1 MYYCGIDVA
10 KRKQAIAILDEKG
23 QLVQRPFTIENTRAG
38 FDQLLQALA
47 ILDGPVLIG
56 LEATGHYWWALYDEL
71 TQHAYPVVVLNALQ
85 VHAFRKSGVR
95 KVKSDRTDAVWI
107 AEFLRFS
114 QPEPAKPTTAVFLQ
128 LKDLSR
134 FRYHLSDQIGD
145 AKRKLLSVLDRV
157 FPEYE
162 TLFSSV
168 FLTTSRQLLAQAASA
183 QELADFDLQE
193 LTELLHTAS
202 RGRFDH
208 ARAEALQT
216 LARQSVGV
224 RFLADAAQLQVRCL
238 LAQIDLLEE
247 QRHLVDDALAQLMAQ
262 VPQHLTSIP
271 GVGPTTGA
279 ALLAEI
285 GDIQR
290 FDAPEK
296 LVAYAGIDA
305 TVYQTGQFEARQMH
319 MSKRGSPYLR
329 HALWQAAS
337 MAIMH
342 DAELRAYYDRKRQ
355 EGKAHGTAL
364 GAVCRKL
371 LTRVYIVL
379 KENRPYETRTK
390 RLFLRFDLLT
400 SNSRS
405 SRREMPFSLPER

>member
-10 KRKQAIAILDEKG
+10 KRKHAVALLDEHG
-23 QLVQRPFTIENTRAG
+23 RPVQRPFAIENTRAG
-38 FDQLLQALA
+38 FDHVLHALA
-47 ILDGPVLIG
+47 QLQGPVLIG
-56 LEATGHYWWALYDEL
+56 LEATGHYWWALYEDL
-71 TQHAYPVVVLNALQ
+71 TRHAYPVVVLNALQ

-95 KVKSDRTDAVWI
+95 KVKSDRTDASWI
-107 AEFLRFS
+107 AEFLRFT
-114 QPEPAKPTTAVFLQ
+114 QPEPAQPTTAVFLQ
-128 LKDLSR
+128 LKEVSR

-145 AKRKLLSVLDRV
+145 CKRKLLSILDRV

-168 FLTTSRQLLAQAASA
+168 FLNSSRQLLAKAVSA
-183 QELADFDLQE
+183 QELATFDLAE
-193 LTELLHTAS
+193 LTELLKVTS
-202 RGRFDH
+202 RSRFGRTK
-208 ARAEALQT
+208 AETIQT

-224 RFLADAAQLQVRCL
+224 RFLADAAQLEVRCL

-247 QRHLVDDALAQLMAQ
+247 QRDQVDLALAQLMEQ

-285 GDIQR
+285 GDIHR

-305 TVYQTGQFEARQMH
+305 TVYQTGQFEARQTH

-329 HALWQAAS
+329 HALWQSAA
-337 MAIMH
+337 MAIQH
-342 DAELRAYYDRKRQ
+342 DAELRTYYDRKRN
-355 EGKAHGTAL
+355 EGKSHGTAL

-371 LTRVYIVL
+371 ITRIYIVL
-379 KENRPYETRTK
+379 KENRPYEV
-390 RLFLRFDLLT
+390 
-400 SNSRS
+400 RS
-405 SRREMPFSLPER
+405 QH

>member
-10 KRKQAIAILDEKG
+10 KRKHAIALLDENG
-23 QLVQRPFTIENTRAG
+23 QPVQRAFTIENTRAG

-47 ILDGPVLIG
+47 ALNGPVLIG
-56 LEATGHYWWALYDEL
+56 LEATGHYWWALYDDL
-71 TQHAYPVVVLNALQ
+71 TQHEHRVVVLNALQ

-114 QPEPAKPTTAVFLQ
+114 RPEPAKPTTAVFLQ
-128 LKDLSR
+128 LKDVSR

-145 AKRKLLSVLDRV
+145 CKRKLLSVLDRV

-168 FLTTSRQLLAQAASA
+168 FLTTSRQLLTQAVSPQA
-183 QELADFDLQE
+183 LADFDLQE

-202 RGRFDH
+202 RGRFD
-208 ARAEALQT
+208 RAKADALQT
-216 LARQSVGV
+216 LAKQSVGV

-238 LAQIDLLEE
+238 LGQIDLLEE
-247 QRHLVDDALAQLMAQ
+247 QRQLVDDALAQLMAQ

-271 GVGPTTGA
+271 GVGSTTGA

-337 MAIMH
+337 MAIRY
-342 DAELRAYYDRKRQ
+342 DDELRAYYDRKRQ
-355 EGKAHGTAL
+355 EGKPHGTAL
-364 GAVCRKL
+364 GAVCHKL
-371 LTRVYIVL
+371 ITRVYIVL
-379 KENRPYETRTK
+379 KENRPYEVRTQH
-390 RLFLRFDLLT
+390 
-400 SNSRS
+400 
-405 SRREMPFSLPER
+405 

>member
-10 KRKQAIAILDEKG
+10 KRKHAIALLDEHG
-23 QLVQRPFTIENTRAG
+23 QPVQRPFTIENTRAG
-38 FDQLLQALA
+38 FDHLLHALA
-47 ILDGPVLIG
+47 QLQGPVLIG
-56 LEATGHYWWALYDEL
+56 LEATGHYWWALYEDL
-71 TQHAYPVVVLNALQ
+71 TRHDHPVVVLNALQ

-95 KVKSDRTDAVWI
+95 KVKSDRTDASWI

-114 QPEPAKPTTAVFLQ
+114 QPEPAQPTTAVFLQ
-128 LKDLSR
+128 LKEVSR

-145 AKRKLLSVLDRV
+145 CKRKLLSILDRV

-168 FLTTSRQLLAQAASA
+168 FLNSSRQLLAKAASA
-183 QELADFDLQE
+183 QELATFDLAE
-193 LTELLHTAS
+193 LTEFLKTSS
-202 RGRFDH
+202 RSRFGRTK
-208 ARAEALQT
+208 AETVQT
-216 LARQSVGV
+216 VARQSVGV
-224 RFLADAAQLQVRCL
+224 RFLADAAQLEVRCL

-247 QRHLVDDALAQLMAQ
+247 QRAQVDGALAQLMDQ
-262 VPQHLTSIP
+262 IPQHLTSIP

-279 ALLAEI
+279 ALLAEL
-285 GDIQR
+285 GDVQR

-337 MAIMH
+337 MAIQY
-342 DAELRAYYDRKRQ
+342 DDELRVYYDHKRQ
-355 EGKAHGTAL
+355 EGKSHGTAL

-371 LTRVYIVL
+371 LTRVYIIL
-379 KENRPYETRTK
+379 KENRPYEVRTK
-390 RLFLRFDLLT
+390 H
-400 SNSRS
+400 
-405 SRREMPFSLPER
+405 

>member
-1 MYYCGIDVA
+1 MLGLRA
-10 KRKQAIAILDEKG
+10 TQENSRPARNAQRRLAI
-23 QLVQRPFTIENTRAG
+23 TH
-38 FDQLLQALA
+38 QLLQRLH
-47 ILDGPVLIG
+47 ILGFQHQRLWLSTTHRPCLRKDGP
-56 LEATGHYWWALYDEL
+56 
-71 TQHAYPVVVLNALQ
+71 NAITSLGDGQQFVAEFRLQ
-85 VHAFRKSGVR
+85 V
-95 KVKSDRTDAVWI
+95 T
-107 AEFLRFS
+107 
-114 QPEPAKPTTAVFLQ
+114 
-128 LKDLSR
+128 
-134 FRYHLSDQIGD
+134 
-145 AKRKLLSVLDRV
+145 
-157 FPEYE
+157 
-162 TLFSSV
+162 SV
-168 FLTTSRQLLAQAASA
+168 FLTASRQLLAQAASA
-183 QELADFDLQE
+183 QELADFDLHE

-202 RGRFDH
+202 RGRFDR
-208 ARAEALQT
+208 AKAEALQT
-216 LARQSVGV
+216 VAKQSVGV

-238 LAQIDLLEE
+238 LAQMDLLEE
-247 QRHLVDDALAQLMAQ
+247 QRQRVDDALAQLMDQ
-262 VPQHLTSIP
+262 VPQHLTSLP

-342 DAELRAYYDRKRQ
+342 DDELRAYYDRKRK

-371 LTRVYIVL
+371 ITRVYIVL
-379 KENRPYETRTK
+379 KENRPYEVRTK
-390 RLFLRFDLLT
+390 H
-400 SNSRS
+400 
-405 SRREMPFSLPER
+405 

>member
-10 KRKQAIAILDEKG
+10 KRKHAIALLDEHG
-23 QLVQRPFTIENTRAG
+23 QPVQRPFTLENTRAG
-38 FDQLLQALA
+38 FDHLLHALA
-47 ILDGPVLIG
+47 QLQGPVLIG
-56 LEATGHYWWALYDEL
+56 LEATGHYWWALYEDL
-71 TQHAYPVVVLNALQ
+71 TRHDHPVVVLNALQ

-95 KVKSDRTDAVWI
+95 KVKSDRTDASWI

-114 QPEPAKPTTAVFLQ
+114 QPEPAQPTTAVFLQ
-128 LKDLSR
+128 LKEVSR

-145 AKRKLLSVLDRV
+145 GKRKLLSILDRV

-168 FLTTSRQLLAQAASA
+168 FLNRSRQLLAKAASA
-183 QELADFDLQE
+183 QELATFDLSE
-193 LTELLHTAS
+193 LTELLKTAS
-202 RGRFDH
+202 RSRFGRTK
-208 ARAEALQT
+208 AETVQT
-216 LARQSVGV
+216 VAKQSVGV
-224 RFLADAAQLQVRCL
+224 RFLAAAAQLEVRCL
-238 LAQIDLLEE
+238 LAQIDLLED
-247 QRHLVDDALAQLMAQ
+247 QRDQVDVALAQLMDQ
-262 VPQHLTSIP
+262 VPQHLTSLP

-285 GDIQR
+285 GDVQR

-337 MAIMH
+337 MAIQH
-342 DAELRAYYDRKRQ
+342 DDELRAYYDRKRK
-355 EGKAHGTAL
+355 EGKSHGTAL

-379 KENRPYETRTK
+379 KENRPYEVRTK
-390 RLFLRFDLLT
+390 H
-400 SNSRS
+400 
-405 SRREMPFSLPER
+405 

>member
-1 MYYCGIDVA
+1 MSYCGIDVA
-10 KRKQAIAILDEKG
+10 KRKHAVALLDEHG
-23 QLVQRPFTIENTRAG
+23 QPLQRPFTIENTRAG

-47 ILDGPVLIG
+47 DLKGPVLIG
-56 LEATGHYWWALYDEL
+56 LEATGHYWWALYEDL
-71 TQHAYPVVVLNALQ
+71 TQHDHPVVVLNALQ
-85 VHAFRKSGVR
+85 IHAFRKSGVR
-95 KVKSDRTDAVWI
+95 KVKSDRTDAGWI

-114 QPEPAKPTTAVFLQ
+114 QPEPAQPTTAVFLQ
-128 LKDLSR
+128 LKEVSR

-145 AKRKLLSVLDRV
+145 CKRKLLSVLDRV

-168 FLTTSRQLLAQAASA
+168 FLTSSRQLLAKAASA
-183 QELADFDLQE
+183 QELATFDLSE
-193 LTELLHTAS
+193 LTELLKTSS
-202 RGRFDH
+202 RSRFGRTK
-208 ARAEALQT
+208 AETVQT
-216 LARQSVGV
+216 VARQSVGV
-224 RFLADAAQLQVRCL
+224 RFLADAAQLEVRCL

-247 QRHLVDDALAQLMAQ
+247 QRDQVDAALAQLMDQ
-262 VPQHLTSIP
+262 IPQHLTSIP
-271 GVGPTTGA
+271 GVGPATGA

-285 GDIQR
+285 GDVQR

-337 MAIMH
+337 MAIQY
-342 DAELRAYYDRKRQ
+342 DDELRGYYDRKRK
-355 EGKAHGTAL
+355 EGKSHGTAL

-371 LTRVYIVL
+371 ITRVYIVL
-379 KENRPYETRTK
+379 KENRPYEVRAQH
-390 RLFLRFDLLT
+390 
-400 SNSRS
+400 
-405 SRREMPFSLPER
+405 

>member
-1 MYYCGIDVA
+1 MDYYCGIDVA
-10 KRKQAIAILDEKG
+10 KRKHAIALLGEHG
-23 QLVQRPFTIENTRAG
+23 QVVERPFTIDNTRAG
-38 FDQLLQALA
+38 FDQLHQALA
-47 ILDGPVLIG
+47 ALPGAGLIG
-56 LEATGHYWWALYDEL
+56 LEATGHYWWALYDDL
-71 TQHAYPVVVLNALQ
+71 THHGYPVVVLNALQ

-95 KVKSDRTDAVWI
+95 KVKNDRTDAAWI

-114 QPEPAKPTTAVFLQ
+114 QPVPAQPSTALFLQ

-145 AKRKLLSVLDRV
+145 CKRKLLSVLDRV

-162 TLFSSV
+162 TAFSSV
-168 FLTTSRQLLAQAASA
+168 FLATSRRLLAEAVSA
-183 QELADFDLQE
+183 QEIAEFDLSE
-193 LTELLHTAS
+193 LAALLQRAS

-208 ARAEALQT
+208 AKAQT
-216 LARQSVGV
+216 LHTLAQQSVGV
-224 RFLADAAQLQVRCL
+224 SFLADAAHLEVRCL

-247 QRHLVDDALAQLMAQ
+247 QQRQIDEALAQLMEQ
-262 VPQHLTSIP
+262 IPQHITSVP

-285 GDIQR
+285 GDIRR

-305 TVYQTGQFEARQMH
+305 TVYQTGQFEAQQMH
-319 MSKRGSPYLR
+319 MSKRGSPHLR
-329 HALWQAAS
+329 HALWQAAF
-337 MAIMH
+337 MAIQA
-342 DAELRAYYDRKRQ
+342 DEELRTYYDRKRA

-371 LTRVYIVL
+371 ITRIYFVL
-379 KENRPYETRTK
+379 KEERPYQVRAK
-390 RLFLRFDLLT
+390 H
-400 SNSRS
+400 
-405 SRREMPFSLPER
+405 

>member
-10 KRKQAIAILDEKG
+10 KRTHAVALVDEQG
-23 QLVQRPFTIENTRAG
+23 QPVPRAFTIENTRAG
-38 FDQLLQALA
+38 FDQLRQTLA
-47 ILDGPVLIG
+47 GLPGPVLIG
-56 LEATGHYWWALYDEL
+56 LEATGHYWWALYEDL
-71 TQHAYPVVVLNALQ
+71 SQHVHPVVVLNALQ
-85 VHAFRKSGVR
+85 VYAFRKSGVR
-95 KVKSDRTDAVWI
+95 KVKSDRTDAGWI

-114 QPEPAKPTTAVFLQ
+114 QPEPAQPPTTVFLQ

-145 AKRKLLSVLDRV
+145 CKRKLLSILDRV

-168 FLTTSRQLLAQAASA
+168 FLSSSRQLLAKAASA
-183 QELADFDLQE
+183 QELATFDLRE
-193 LTELLHTAS
+193 LTELLKTAS
-202 RGRFDH
+202 RNRFGRPK
-208 ARAEALQT
+208 AEAVQT
-216 LARQSVGV
+216 LAQHSVGV
-224 RFLADAAQLQVRCL
+224 RFLADAAQLEVRCL

-247 QRHLVDDALAQLMAQ
+247 QRDQVDEALAQLMDR

-271 GVGPTTGA
+271 GVGLTTGA

-290 FDAPEK
+290 FEGPEK

-337 MAIMH
+337 MAIQY
-342 DAELRAYYDRKRQ
+342 DDELRAYYDRKRTA
-355 EGKAHGTAL
+355 GTSHGTAL

-379 KENRPYETRTK
+379 KENRPYEVRT
-390 RLFLRFDLLT
+390 T
-400 SNSRS
+400 S
-405 SRREMPFSLPER
+405 

>member
-10 KRKQAIAILDEKG
+10 KRKHAIALLDERG
-23 QLVQRPFTIENTRAG
+23 QPVQRAFTIENTRAG
-38 FDQLLQALA
+38 FDHLLQALA
-47 ILDGPVLIG
+47 QLQGPVLIG
-56 LEATGHYWWALYDEL
+56 LEATGHYWWALYEDL
-71 TQHAYPVVVLNALQ
+71 TQHDHPVIVLNALQ

-95 KVKSDRTDAVWI
+95 KIKSDRTDAGWI

-128 LKDLSR
+128 LKEVSR
-134 FRYHLSDQIGD
+134 FRYHLSDQMGD
-145 AKRKLLSVLDRV
+145 CKRKLLSVLDRV

-168 FLTTSRQLLAQAASA
+168 FLTSSRQLLAKAASA
-183 QELADFDLQE
+183 QELAAFDLSE
-193 LTELLHTAS
+193 LTDLLRTAS
-202 RGRFDH
+202 RNRFGRTK
-208 ARAEALQT
+208 AETVQT
-216 LARQSVGV
+216 VARQSVGV
-224 RFLADAAQLQVRCL
+224 RFLADAAQLEVRCL

-247 QRHLVDDALAQLMAQ
+247 QRDQVDAALALLMDQ

-337 MAIMH
+337 MSIQH
-342 DAELRAYYDRKRQ
+342 DSELRAYYDRKRK
-355 EGKAHGTAL
+355 EGKPHGTAL

-371 LTRVYIVL
+371 LMRVYIVL
-379 KENRPYETRTK
+379 KENRPYEVRTK
-390 RLFLRFDLLT
+390 
-400 SNSRS
+400 
-405 SRREMPFSLPER
+405 P

>member
-1 MYYCGIDVA
+1 MNYYCGIDVA
-10 KRKQAIAILDEKG
+10 KRKHAVALLDEKG
-23 QLVQRPFTIENTRAG
+23 HLMQRPVMIDNTRAG

-47 ILDGPVLIG
+47 ALPGPVLIG

-71 TQHAYPVVVLNALQ
+71 TRHAYPVVVLNALQ
-85 VHAFRKSGVR
+85 VHAFRQSGVR
-95 KVKSDRTDAVWI
+95 KVKSDRTDATWI

-114 QPEPAKPTTAVFLQ
+114 QPEPAQPTTAVFLQ

-134 FRYHLSDQIGD
+134 FRYHLSAQIGD
-145 AKRKLLSVLDRV
+145 CKRKLLSILDRV

-183 QELADFDLQE
+183 HELAEFDLGE
-193 LTELLHTAS
+193 LTTLLHTAS

-208 ARAEALQT
+208 TQAEAIRTMAQ
-216 LARQSVGV
+216 QSVGV
-224 RFLADAAQLQVRCL
+224 RFLADAAQLEVRCL
-238 LAQIDLLEE
+238 LAQIDLLEA
-247 QRHLVDDALAQLMAQ
+247 QRQQVDEALAQLMVQ
-262 VPQHLTSIP
+262 VPQYMTSVP
-271 GVGPTTGA
+271 GVGATTGA

-285 GDIQR
+285 GDIRR

-296 LVAYAGIDA
+296 LIAYAGIDA
-305 TVYQTGQFEARQMH
+305 AVHQTGQFEATQMH

-337 MAIMH
+337 MAIRY
-342 DAELRAYYDRKRQ
+342 DDELRAYYDRKRQ
-355 EGKAHGTAL
+355 EGKHHGTAL

-371 LTRVYIVL
+371 LTRIYIVL
-379 KENRPYETRTK
+379 KENRPYEV
-390 RLFLRFDLLT
+390 
-400 SNSRS
+400 
-405 SRREMPFSLPER
+405 RR

>member
-10 KRKQAIAILDEKG
+10 KHKHAIALLDEQG
-23 QLVQRPFTIENTRAG
+23 QPVQRAFTIENTRAG
-38 FDQLLQALA
+38 FDHLLQALA
-47 ILDGPVLIG
+47 QLQGPVLIG
-56 LEATGHYWWALYDEL
+56 LEATGHYWWALYEDL
-71 TQHAYPVVVLNALQ
+71 TRHNHPVVVLNALQ

-95 KVKSDRTDAVWI
+95 KVKSDRTDASWI

-114 QPEPAKPTTAVFLQ
+114 QPEPAQPTTAVFLQ
-128 LKDLSR
+128 LKEVSR

-145 AKRKLLSVLDRV
+145 CKRKLLSILDRV

-168 FLTTSRQLLAQAASA
+168 FLSSSRQLLAKAASA
-183 QELADFDLQE
+183 QELATFDLSE
-193 LTELLHTAS
+193 LTDLLKTTS
-202 RGRFDH
+202 RGRFD
-208 ARAEALQT
+208 RPKAETVQT
-216 LARQSVGV
+216 LAKQSVGV
-224 RFLADAAQLQVRCL
+224 RFLADAAQLEVRCL
-238 LAQIDLLEE
+238 LAQIDLLED
-247 QRHLVDDALAQLMAQ
+247 QRDQVDAALAQLMAQ

-329 HALWQAAS
+329 HALWQAAA
-337 MAIMH
+337 MAIQY
-342 DAELRAYYDRKRQ
+342 DDELRTYYDRKRS
-355 EGKAHGTAL
+355 EGKSHGTAL

-371 LTRVYIVL
+371 ITRIYIVL
-379 KENRPYETRTK
+379 KENRPYEVR
-390 RLFLRFDLLT
+390 
-400 SNSRS
+400 
-405 SRREMPFSLPER
+405 PQH

>member
-10 KRKQAIAILDEKG
+10 KRKHAIALLDEKG
-23 QLVQRPFTIENTRAG
+23 QLVQRPFPIENTRAG
-38 FDQLLQALA
+38 FDQLRQALA
-47 ILDGPVLIG
+47 ALNSPVLIG

-71 TQHAYPVVVLNALQ
+71 TQQAYPVVVLNALQ
-85 VHAFRKSGVR
+85 VHAFRQSGVR
-95 KVKSDRTDAVWI
+95 KVKSDRTDASWI

-114 QPEPAKPTTAVFLQ
+114 QPAPTPPTTTQFLQ

-145 AKRKLLSVLDRV
+145 AKRKLWSVLDRI

-168 FLTTSRQLLAQAASA
+168 FLTSSRQLLAQAASA
-183 QELADFDLQE
+183 QELAEFDLHE
-193 LTELLHTAS
+193 LTELLHRAS
-202 RGRFDH
+202 RGRFDR
-208 ARAEALQT
+208 AQAEALHT
-216 LARQSVGV
+216 LAQQSVGV
-224 RFLADAAQLQVRCL
+224 RFLADAAQLEVRCL

-247 QRHLVDDALAQLMAQ
+247 QRHRVDEALAQLMEHI
-262 VPQHLTSIP
+262 PQHILSIP

-285 GDIQR
+285 GDIHR

-305 TVYQTGQFEARQMH
+305 TVYQTGQFEARQVH

-329 HALWQAAS
+329 HALWQSAL
-337 MAIMH
+337 MAIQK
-342 DAELRAYYDRKRQ
+342 DAELRAYYDRKCQ

-371 LTRVYIVL
+371 LTRVFIVL
-379 KENRPYETRTK
+379 KENRPYQIR
-390 RLFLRFDLLT
+390 
-400 SNSRS
+400 
-405 SRREMPFSLPER
+405 PVH

>member
-10 KRKQAIAILDEKG
+10 KRKHAISLMDEHG
-23 QLVQRPFTIENTRAG
+23 QPVQRPFTIENTRAG

-47 ILDGPVLIG
+47 QLPGPVLIG
-56 LEATGHYWWALYDEL
+56 LEATGHYWWALYEDL
-71 TQHAYPVVVLNALQ
+71 THHHHPVVVLNALQ

-95 KVKSDRTDAVWI
+95 KVKSDRTDASWI

-114 QPEPAKPTTAVFLQ
+114 QPVPAQPTTAVFLQ
-128 LKDLSR
+128 LKEMSR

-145 AKRKLLSVLDRV
+145 GKRKLLSILDRV

-168 FLTTSRQLLAQAASA
+168 FLNSSRQLLAKAASA
-183 QELADFDLQE
+183 QELAAFDLSE
-193 LTELLHTAS
+193 LTELLKTTS
-202 RGRFDH
+202 RNRFGRTK
-208 ARAEALQT
+208 AETVQT
-216 LARQSVGV
+216 VAKQSVGV
-224 RFLADAAQLQVRCL
+224 RFLADAAQLEVRCL
-238 LAQIDLLEE
+238 LAQIDLLED
-247 QRHLVDDALAQLMAQ
+247 QRDQVDEALAQLMAQ
-262 VPQHLTSIP
+262 VPQHLTTIP

-285 GDIQR
+285 GDVHR

-329 HALWQAAS
+329 HALWQAAA
-337 MAIMH
+337 MAIQH
-342 DAELRAYYDRKRQ
+342 DDELRTYYDRKRR
-355 EGKAHGTAL
+355 EGKSHGTAL

-371 LTRVYIVL
+371 ITRIYIVL
-379 KENRPYETRTK
+379 KENRPYQIRTQ
-390 RLFLRFDLLT
+390 
-400 SNSRS
+400 N
-405 SRREMPFSLPER
+405 

>member
-10 KRKQAIAILDEKG
+10 KRKHAIALLDENG
-23 QLVQRPFTIENTRAG
+23 QPVQRAFTIENTRAG

-47 ILDGPVLIG
+47 ALNGPVLIG
-56 LEATGHYWWALYDEL
+56 LEATGHYWWALYDDL
-71 TQHAYPVVVLNALQ
+71 THHEHRVVVLNALQ

-114 QPEPAKPTTAVFLQ
+114 RPEPAKPTTAVFLQ
-128 LKDLSR
+128 LKDVSR

-145 AKRKLLSVLDRV
+145 CKRKLLSVLDRV

-168 FLTTSRQLLAQAASA
+168 FLTTSRQLLTQAVSPQA
-183 QELADFDLQE
+183 LADFDLQE

-202 RGRFDH
+202 RGRFD
-208 ARAEALQT
+208 RAKADALQT
-216 LARQSVGV
+216 LAKQSVGV

-238 LAQIDLLEE
+238 LGQIDLLEE
-247 QRHLVDDALAQLMAQ
+247 QRQLVDDALAQLMAQ

-271 GVGPTTGA
+271 GVGSTTGA

-337 MAIMH
+337 MAIRY
-342 DAELRAYYDRKRQ
+342 DDELRAYYDRKRQ
-355 EGKAHGTAL
+355 EGKSYGTAL

-371 LTRVYIVL
+371 ITRVYIVL
-379 KENRPYETRTK
+379 KENRPYEVRTQH
-390 RLFLRFDLLT
+390 
-400 SNSRS
+400 
-405 SRREMPFSLPER
+405 

>member
-10 KRKQAIAILDEKG
+10 KRKHAIALLDEKG

-38 FDQLLQALA
+38 FDQLRQALTT
-47 ILDGPVLIG
+47 LDGQVLIG

-71 TQHAYPVVVLNALQ
+71 TQQAYPVVVLNALQ
-85 VHAFRKSGVR
+85 VHAFRQSGVR

-114 QPEPAKPTTAVFLQ
+114 QPEPAQPTTPLFLQ

-168 FLTTSRQLLAQAASA
+168 FLTSSRQLLAQAASA
-183 QELADFDLQE
+183 QELAEFDLHE
-193 LTELLHTAS
+193 LAELLHAAS
-202 RGRFDH
+202 RGRFDR
-208 ARAEALQT
+208 AKAEALHT
-216 LARQSVGV
+216 LAQHSVGV
-224 RFLADAAQLQVRCL
+224 RFLADAAQLEVRCL
-238 LAQIDLLEE
+238 LAQLDLLEE
-247 QRHLVDDALAQLMAQ
+247 QRDRVDEALAQLMDQ
-262 VPQHLTSIP
+262 VPQHILSIP

-305 TVYQTGQFEARQMH
+305 AVYQTGQFEARQMH

-379 KENRPYETRTK
+379 KENRPYRI
-390 RLFLRFDLLT
+390 R
-400 SNSRS
+400 
-405 SRREMPFSLPER
+405 PAH

>member
-1 MYYCGIDVA
+1 M
-10 KRKQAIAILDEKG
+10 
-23 QLVQRPFTIENTRAG
+23 
-38 FDQLLQALA
+38 
-47 ILDGPVLIG
+47 
-56 LEATGHYWWALYDEL
+56 
-71 TQHAYPVVVLNALQ
+71 
-85 VHAFRKSGVR
+85 
-95 KVKSDRTDAVWI
+95 

-114 QPEPAKPTTAVFLQ
+114 QPEPAQPTTSVYLQ

-145 AKRKLLSVLDRV
+145 GKRKLLSVLDRV

-183 QELADFDLQE
+183 QELATFDLQE
-193 LTELLHTAS
+193 LTDLLQTAS
-202 RGRFDH
+202 RGRFNQ
-208 ARAEALQT
+208 AKAEAVQA
-216 LARQSVGV
+216 LAPQSVGV
-224 RFLADAAQLQVRCL
+224 HFLADAAQLEVRCL

-247 QRHLVDDALAQLMAQ
+247 QRLRVDDALAQLMDQ

-271 GVGPTTGA
+271 GVGPATGA

-305 TVYQTGQFEARQMH
+305 TVYQTGQFEARQRH

-329 HALWQAAS
+329 QALWQAAS
-337 MAIMH
+337 MAILH
-342 DAELRAYYDRKRQ
+342 ERRTAGLLRPQAAGGQSPWHRAWRDLSKI
-355 EGKAHGTAL
+355 AHA
-364 GAVCRKL
+364 
-371 LTRVYIVL
+371 RVHRSQGESPQRSAHSTLIFKV
-379 KENRPYETRTK
+379 RP
-390 RLFLRFDLLT
+390 LDF
-400 SNSRS
+400 
-405 SRREMPFSLPER
+405 

>member
-10 KRKQAIAILDEKG
+10 KRKHAIALLDEHG
-23 QLVQRPFTIENTRAG
+23 QPVQRPFTIENTRAG
-38 FDQLLQALA
+38 FDHLLQALA
-47 ILDGPVLIG
+47 HLQEPVLIG
-56 LEATGHYWWALYDEL
+56 LEATGHYWWALYEDL
-71 TQHAYPVVVLNALQ
+71 TRHDHPVVVLNALQ

-95 KVKSDRTDAVWI
+95 KVKSDRTDASWI
-107 AEFLRFS
+107 AEFLGFS
-114 QPEPAKPTTAVFLQ
+114 QPEPAQPTTAVFLQ
-128 LKDLSR
+128 LKEVSR

-145 AKRKLLSVLDRV
+145 CKRKLLSILDRV

-168 FLTTSRQLLAQAASA
+168 FLNSSRQLLAKAASA
-183 QELADFDLQE
+183 QELATFDLAE
-193 LTELLHTAS
+193 LTEFLKTS
-202 RGRFDH
+202 RRSRFGRTK
-208 ARAEALQT
+208 AETVQT
-216 LARQSVGV
+216 VARQSVGV
-224 RFLADAAQLQVRCL
+224 RFLADAAQLEVRCL

-247 QRHLVDDALAQLMAQ
+247 QRDQVDGALAQLMDQ
-262 VPQHLTSIP
+262 IPQHLTSIP

-285 GDIQR
+285 GDVQR

-305 TVYQTGQFEARQMH
+305 TVYQTGQCEARQMH

-337 MAIMH
+337 MAIQY
-342 DAELRAYYDRKRQ
+342 DDELRVYYDHKRQ
-355 EGKAHGTAL
+355 EGKSHGTAL

-379 KENRPYETRTK
+379 KENRPYEVRTK
-390 RLFLRFDLLT
+390 H
-400 SNSRS
+400 
-405 SRREMPFSLPER
+405 

>member
-10 KRKQAIAILDEKG
+10 KRKHAIALLDENG
-23 QLVQRPFTIENTRAG
+23 QPVQRAFTIENTRAG

-47 ILDGPVLIG
+47 ALNGPVLIG
-56 LEATGHYWWALYDEL
+56 LEATGHYWWALYDDL
-71 TQHAYPVVVLNALQ
+71 THHEHRVVVLNALQ

-114 QPEPAKPTTAVFLQ
+114 RPEPAKPTTAVFLQ
-128 LKDLSR
+128 LKDVSR

-145 AKRKLLSVLDRV
+145 CKRKLLSVLDRV

-168 FLTTSRQLLAQAASA
+168 FLTTSRQLLTQAVSPQA
-183 QELADFDLQE
+183 LADFDLQE

-202 RGRFDH
+202 RGRFD
-208 ARAEALQT
+208 RAKADALQT
-216 LARQSVGV
+216 LAKQSVGV

-238 LAQIDLLEE
+238 LGQIDLLEE
-247 QRHLVDDALAQLMAQ
+247 QRQLVDDALAQLMAQ

-271 GVGPTTGA
+271 GVGSTTGA

-337 MAIMH
+337 MAIRY
-342 DAELRAYYDRKRQ
+342 DDELRAYYDRKRQ
-355 EGKAHGTAL
+355 EGKSYGTAL

-371 LTRVYIVL
+371 ITRVYIVL
-379 KENRPYETRTK
+379 KENRPYEVRTK
-390 RLFLRFDLLT
+390 H
-400 SNSRS
+400 
-405 SRREMPFSLPER
+405 

>member
-10 KRKQAIAILDEKG
+10 KRKHAIALLDENG
-23 QLVQRPFTIENTRAG
+23 QPVQRAFTIENTRAG

-47 ILDGPVLIG
+47 ALNGPVLIG
-56 LEATGHYWWALYDEL
+56 LEATGHYWWALYDDL
-71 TQHAYPVVVLNALQ
+71 THHEHRVVVLNALQ

-114 QPEPAKPTTAVFLQ
+114 RPEPAKPTTAVFLQ
-128 LKDLSR
+128 LKDVSR

-145 AKRKLLSVLDRV
+145 CKRKLLSVLDRV

-168 FLTTSRQLLAQAASA
+168 FLTTSRQLLTQAVSPQA
-183 QELADFDLQE
+183 LADFDLQE

-202 RGRFDH
+202 RGRFD
-208 ARAEALQT
+208 RAKADALQT
-216 LARQSVGV
+216 LAKQSVGV

-238 LAQIDLLEE
+238 LGQIDLLEE
-247 QRHLVDDALAQLMAQ
+247 QRQLVDDALAQLMAQ

-271 GVGPTTGA
+271 GVGSTTGA

-337 MAIMH
+337 MAIRY
-342 DAELRAYYDRKRQ
+342 DDELRAYYDRKRQ
-355 EGKAHGTAL
+355 EGKPHGTAL

-371 LTRVYIVL
+371 ITRVYIVL
-379 KENRPYETRTK
+379 KENRPYEVRTK
-390 RLFLRFDLLT
+390 H
-400 SNSRS
+400 
-405 SRREMPFSLPER
+405 

>member
-10 KRKQAIAILDEKG
+10 KRKHAIALLDEHG
-23 QLVQRPFTIENTRAG
+23 QPVQRPFTIENTRAG
-38 FDQLLQALA
+38 FDHLLQVLA
-47 ILDGPVLIG
+47 HLQEPVLIG
-56 LEATGHYWWALYDEL
+56 LEATGHYWWALYEDL
-71 TQHAYPVVVLNALQ
+71 TRHDHPVVVLNALQ

-95 KVKSDRTDAVWI
+95 KVKSDRTDASWI

-114 QPEPAKPTTAVFLQ
+114 QPEPAQPTTAVFLQ
-128 LKDLSR
+128 LKEVSR

-145 AKRKLLSVLDRV
+145 CKRKLLSILDRV

-168 FLTTSRQLLAQAASA
+168 FLNSSRQLLAQAASA
-183 QELADFDLQE
+183 QELATFDLSE
-193 LTELLHTAS
+193 LTELLKTTS
-202 RGRFDH
+202 RSRFGRTK
-208 ARAEALQT
+208 AETVQT
-216 LARQSVGV
+216 VARQSVGV
-224 RFLADAAQLQVRCL
+224 RFLADAAQLEVRCL
-238 LAQIDLLEE
+238 LAQIDLLED
-247 QRHLVDDALAQLMAQ
+247 QRDQVDGALAQLMDQ
-262 VPQHLTSIP
+262 VPQYLTSIP

-285 GDIQR
+285 GDVQR

-329 HALWQAAS
+329 HALWQAAA
-337 MAIMH
+337 MAIQH
-342 DAELRAYYDRKRQ
+342 DDELRTYYDRKRK
-355 EGKAHGTAL
+355 EGKSHGTAL

-371 LTRVYIVL
+371 MTRVYIVL
-379 KENRPYETRTK
+379 KENRPYEVRT
-390 RLFLRFDLLT
+390 T
-400 SNSRS
+400 H
-405 SRREMPFSLPER
+405 

>member
-10 KRKQAIAILDEKG
+10 KRKHAIALLDENG
-23 QLVQRPFTIENTRAG
+23 QPVQRAFTIENTRAG

-47 ILDGPVLIG
+47 ALNGPVLIG
-56 LEATGHYWWALYDEL
+56 LEATGHYWWALYDDL
-71 TQHAYPVVVLNALQ
+71 THHEHRVVVLNALQ

-107 AEFLRFS
+107 AAFLRFS

-128 LKDLSR
+128 LKDVSR

-145 AKRKLLSVLDRV
+145 CKRKLLSVLDRV

-168 FLTTSRQLLAQAASA
+168 FLTTSRQLLTQAVSPQA
-183 QELADFDLQE
+183 LADFDLQE

-202 RGRFDH
+202 RGRFD
-208 ARAEALQT
+208 RAKADALQT
-216 LARQSVGV
+216 LAKQSVGV

-238 LAQIDLLEE
+238 LGQIDLLEE
-247 QRHLVDDALAQLMAQ
+247 QRQLVDDALAQLMAQ

-271 GVGPTTGA
+271 GVGSTTGA

-337 MAIMH
+337 MAIRY
-342 DAELRAYYDRKRQ
+342 DDELRAYYDRKRQ
-355 EGKAHGTAL
+355 EGKSYGTAL

-371 LTRVYIVL
+371 ITRVYIVL
-379 KENRPYETRTK
+379 KENRPYEVRTK
-390 RLFLRFDLLT
+390 H
-400 SNSRS
+400 
-405 SRREMPFSLPER
+405 

>member
-10 KRKQAIAILDEKG
+10 KRKHAIALLDEHG
-23 QLVQRPFTIENTRAG
+23 QPVQRPFTIENTRAG
-38 FDQLLQALA
+38 FDHLLQALA
-47 ILDGPVLIG
+47 HLQEPVLIG
-56 LEATGHYWWALYDEL
+56 LEATGHYWWALYEDL
-71 TQHAYPVVVLNALQ
+71 TRHDHPVVVLNALQ

-95 KVKSDRTDAVWI
+95 KVKSDRTDASWI
-107 AEFLRFS
+107 AEFLGFS
-114 QPEPAKPTTAVFLQ
+114 QPEPAQPTTAVFLQ
-128 LKDLSR
+128 LKEVSR

-145 AKRKLLSVLDRV
+145 CKRKLLSILDRV

-168 FLTTSRQLLAQAASA
+168 FLNSSRQLLAKAASA
-183 QELADFDLQE
+183 QELATFDLAE
-193 LTELLHTAS
+193 LTEFLKTS
-202 RGRFDH
+202 RRSRFGRTK
-208 ARAEALQT
+208 AETVQT
-216 LARQSVGV
+216 VARQSVGV
-224 RFLADAAQLQVRCL
+224 RFLADAAQLEVRCL

-247 QRHLVDDALAQLMAQ
+247 QRDQVDGALAQLMDQ
-262 VPQHLTSIP
+262 IPQHLTSIP

-285 GDIQR
+285 GDVQR

-337 MAIMH
+337 MAIQY
-342 DAELRAYYDRKRQ
+342 DDELRVYYDHKRQ
-355 EGKAHGTAL
+355 EGKSHGTAL

-379 KENRPYETRTK
+379 KENRPYEVRTK
-390 RLFLRFDLLT
+390 H
-400 SNSRS
+400 
-405 SRREMPFSLPER
+405 

>member
-10 KRKQAIAILDEKG
+10 KRKHAIAFLDEKG

-38 FDQLLQALA
+38 FDQLRQALTT
-47 ILDGPVLIG
+47 LDGRVLIG

-71 TQHAYPVVVLNALQ
+71 TQQAYPVVVLNALQ
-85 VHAFRKSGVR
+85 VHAFRQSGVR

-114 QPEPAKPTTAVFLQ
+114 QPEPAQPTTTLFLQ

-168 FLTTSRQLLAQAASA
+168 FLTSSRQLLAQAASA
-183 QELADFDLQE
+183 QELAEFDLHE

-202 RGRFDH
+202 RGRFDR
-208 ARAEALQT
+208 AKAEALHT
-216 LARQSVGV
+216 LAQHSVGV

-247 QRHLVDDALAQLMAQ
+247 QRDRVDQALAQLMNQ
-262 VPQHLTSIP
+262 VPQHILSIP

-305 TVYQTGQFEARQMH
+305 AVYQTGQFEARQMH

-379 KENRPYETRTK
+379 KENRPYRI
-390 RLFLRFDLLT
+390 R
-400 SNSRS
+400 
-405 SRREMPFSLPER
+405 PAH

>member
-10 KRKQAIAILDEKG
+10 KRKHVIALLDEKG

-38 FDQLLQALA
+38 FDQLLQALKA
-47 ILDGPVLIG
+47 LGGPVLIG
-56 LEATGHYWWALYDEL
+56 LEATGHYWWALYDDL
-71 TQHAYPVVVLNALQ
+71 THHEYPVVVLNALQ

-107 AEFLRFS
+107 GEFLRFS

-134 FRYHLSDQIGD
+134 FRYHLSDQMGD
-145 AKRKLLSVLDRV
+145 AKRKLLSVLDRI

-183 QELADFDLQE
+183 QELADFDLHE
-193 LTELLHTAS
+193 LTDLLHTAS
-202 RGRFDH
+202 RGRFDR
-208 ARAEALQT
+208 AKAEALQT
-216 LARQSVGV
+216 LAKQSVGV

-238 LAQIDLLEE
+238 LAQMDLLEE
-247 QRHLVDDALAQLMAQ
+247 QRQRVDDALAQLMDQ
-262 VPQHLTSIP
+262 VPQHLTSLP

-342 DAELRAYYDRKRQ
+342 DDELRAYYDRKRK

-371 LTRVYIVL
+371 ITRVYLVL
-379 KENRPYETRTK
+379 KENRPYEVRTK
-390 RLFLRFDLLT
+390 H
-400 SNSRS
+400 
-405 SRREMPFSLPER
+405 

>member
-10 KRKQAIAILDEKG
+10 KRKHAIALLDEQG
-23 QLVQRPFTIENTRAG
+23 RPAHRPFTIDNTRAG
-38 FDQLLQALA
+38 FDQLLQVLA
-47 ILDGPVLIG
+47 QLSGPVLIG
-56 LEATGHYWWALYDEL
+56 LEATGHYWWALYEDL
-71 TQHAYPVVVLNALQ
+71 TQHDHPVVVLNALQ
-85 VHAFRKSGVR
+85 VHAFRQSGVR
-95 KVKSDRTDAVWI
+95 KVKSDRTDANWI

-114 QPEPAKPTTAVFLQ
+114 QPDPAQPTTALFLQ
-128 LKDLSR
+128 LKEVSR
-134 FRYHLSDQIGD
+134 FRYHLAEQIGD
-145 AKRKLLSVLDRV
+145 CKRKLLSILDRV

-168 FLTTSRQLLAQAASA
+168 FLTSSRQLLARVASA
-183 QELADFDLQE
+183 HELATFDVSE
-193 LTELLHTAS
+193 LTDL
-202 RGRFDH
+202 
-208 ARAEALQT
+208 LQT
-216 LARQSVGV
+216 TSRHRFGRSKAETVLAAAQHSVGV
-224 RFLADAAQLQVRCL
+224 RFLADAAQIEVRCL

-247 QRHLVDDALAQLMAQ
+247 QRDQVDTALAQLMAQ

-290 FDAPEK
+290 FEAPEK

-305 TVYQTGQFEARQMH
+305 AVYQTGQFEARQMH

-337 MAIMH
+337 MAIQY

-355 EGKAHGTAL
+355 EGKSHGTAL

-371 LTRVYIVL
+371 ITRIYIVL
-379 KENRPYETRTK
+379 KENRPYEVR
-390 RLFLRFDLLT
+390 
-400 SNSRS
+400 
-405 SRREMPFSLPER
+405 MQH

>member
-1 MYYCGIDVA
+1 
-10 KRKQAIAILDEKG
+10 
-23 QLVQRPFTIENTRAG
+23 
-38 FDQLLQALA
+38 
-47 ILDGPVLIG
+47 
-56 LEATGHYWWALYDEL
+56 
-71 TQHAYPVVVLNALQ
+71 VVLNALQ

-114 QPEPAKPTTAVFLQ
+114 RPEPAKPTTAVFLQ
-128 LKDLSR
+128 LKDVSR

-145 AKRKLLSVLDRV
+145 CKRKLLSVLDRV

-168 FLTTSRQLLAQAASA
+168 FLTTSRQLLTQAVSPQA
-183 QELADFDLQE
+183 LADFDLQE

-202 RGRFDH
+202 RGRFD
-208 ARAEALQT
+208 RAKADALQK
-216 LARQSVGV
+216 LAKQSVGV

-238 LAQIDLLEE
+238 LGQIDLLEE
-247 QRHLVDDALAQLMAQ
+247 QRQLVDDALAQLMAQ

-271 GVGPTTGA
+271 GVGSTTGA

-337 MAIMH
+337 MAIRY
-342 DAELRAYYDRKRQ
+342 DDELRAYYDRKRQ
-355 EGKAHGTAL
+355 EGKSYGTAL

-371 LTRVYIVL
+371 ITRVYIVL
-379 KENRPYETRTK
+379 KENRPYEVRTQH
-390 RLFLRFDLLT
+390 
-400 SNSRS
+400 
-405 SRREMPFSLPER
+405 

>member
-10 KRKQAIAILDEKG
+10 KRKHAIALLDENG
-23 QLVQRPFTIENTRAG
+23 QPVQRAFTIENTRAG

-47 ILDGPVLIG
+47 ALNGPVLIG
-56 LEATGHYWWALYDEL
+56 LEATGHYWWALYDDL
-71 TQHAYPVVVLNALQ
+71 THHEHRVVVLNALQ

-114 QPEPAKPTTAVFLQ
+114 RPEPAKPTTAVFLQ
-128 LKDLSR
+128 LKDVSR

-145 AKRKLLSVLDRV
+145 CKRKLLSVLDRV

-168 FLTTSRQLLAQAASA
+168 FLTTSRQLLTQAVSPQA
-183 QELADFDLQE
+183 LADFDLQE

-202 RGRFDH
+202 RGRFD
-208 ARAEALQT
+208 RAKADALQT
-216 LARQSVGV
+216 LAKQSVGV
-224 RFLADAAQLQVRCL
+224 RFLADATQLQVRCL
-238 LAQIDLLEE
+238 LGQIDLLEE
-247 QRHLVDDALAQLMAQ
+247 QRQLVDDALAQLMAQ

-271 GVGPTTGA
+271 GVGSTTGA

-337 MAIMH
+337 MAIRY
-342 DAELRAYYDRKRQ
+342 DDELRAYYDRKRQ
-355 EGKAHGTAL
+355 EGKSYGTAL

-371 LTRVYIVL
+371 ITRVYIVL
-379 KENRPYETRTK
+379 KENRPYEVRTK
-390 RLFLRFDLLT
+390 H
-400 SNSRS
+400 
-405 SRREMPFSLPER
+405 